1 MPGYKKYPKKP
12 TKKRSRTSTGVT
24 KRAPRATA
32 GLPVEVKFYDQ
43 ALAAVGLPA
52 GPASV
57 IDSSICAGIIN
68 GSGPQNR
75 VGRKIKV
82 VQIDYSV
89 NVTLNGTPSGP
100 SVDIV
105 QFDIFK
111 DKQCNGAA
119 ATPAELY
126 TAAAT
131 PGTCQMLNPF
141 NEKRFSRIYTKSVLL
156 NQTNSNGAANTPSNV
171 ALKFEGSIRP
181 NCIVEYQAS
190 TAGVADVTTN
200 NLFLAWSSDSGLSI
214 ISGVLTRV
222 HYVDA

>member
-1 MPGYKKYPKKP
+1 MPGTRKYPKKP

-24 KRAPRATA
+24 KRAPKVAV

-43 ALAAVGLPA
+43 VLAAVGLPA
-52 GPASV
+52 GPASI

-89 NVTLNGTPSGP
+89 NVTLNGTPAGANAE
-100 SVDIV
+100 IV

-111 DKQCNGAA
+111 DKQCNGTAA
-119 ATPAELY
+119 APADLY
-126 TAAAT
+126 TASAA
-131 PGTCQMLNPF
+131 PGTCQMLVPF
-141 NEKRFSRIYTKSVLL
+141 TEKRFSRLYTKSLIM
-156 NQTNSNGAANTPSNV
+156 NQTNSQSAANTPSNV
-171 ALKFEGSIRP
+171 ATKFEGSIRP
-181 NCIVEYQAS
+181 NCVVEYQAS
-190 TAGVADVTTN
+190 TGGIADIVTN
-200 NLFLAWSSDSGLSI
+200 NLFLAWSSDAGQAI
-214 ISGVLTRV
+214 ISGVFTRV